1 MNKIRLLPEHVAN
14 QIAAGEVVER
24 PASVVKELV
33 ENALDAGAKNI
44 KVEIRDGGRS
54 LIRVTDDGCGMSRDD
69 ALLALER
76 HATSKIGSI
85 RDLESIST
93 FGFRGEALPS
103 IASVSQLTLI
113 TRETDPTALE
123 GTRVVVHGGRIVDV
137 TAAGAPPGTTVEV
150 RNLFYNVPARRKF
163 LKSEATESAHIQQYL
178 ATAALAFPGVSF
190 TLIKDGRL
198 LWQFPAIPAAEAP
211 SADLEVLGE
220 RLRML
225 LPQEPL
231 VPVDS
236 GVIEFAPNSPGSG
249 TEGQEPNMTSFRLWG
264 YVGAPGVSRASRQ
277 DQYLY
282 VNRRPVDNRSLSAAI
297 LDAYHTLLMKGR
309 YPVCCLFLEL
319 DPAEVDVNV
328 HPAKR
333 EVKFR
338 HEGPVRRLVTETIRD
353 ALKNAQTR
361 ETTTAA
367 APSAKASAHTQPEP
381 KTALVQQQ
389 TLLIPGHADPTP
401 RPTQQPLQIGFA
413 QGAAHASTQ
422 APPQPVTKP
431 STPTSQPRP
440 LQQQHVPKPEPAPSA
455 YAHTHTAFQQPE
467 PTHADHEPSP
477 EPAPLLRVPLRY
489 LGVLGRLYVLFE
501 SDRGLVLMDQ
511 HAAHERVLFERF
523 LQCLASGQ
531 QVPAQKLLL
540 PQTVELSARDTD
552 LLRRVLP
559 HLTALGLGLSEFGER
574 TFILDAL
581 PAFIR
586 VEDPR
591 RFVLDIVD
599 AIRDAGPEPDLKRM
613 SHETVARTVCKHA
626 VKAHDPLSEP
636 ELLSLLDQLRQCEM
650 PYTCP
655 HGRPTVIELS
665 YRELEK
671 KFGRAV

>member
-1 MNKIRLLPEHVAN
+1 MNKIRLLPEQVAN

-76 HATSKIGSI
+76 HATSKIASI
-85 RDLESIST
+85 HDLESITT

-113 TRETDPTALE
+113 TREADPTALE
-123 GTRVVVHGGRIVDV
+123 GTRVVVHGGKIVDV

-178 ATAALAFPGVSF
+178 ATVALAFPGVSF
-190 TLIKDGRL
+190 TLVKDGRL
-198 LWQFPAIPAAEAP
+198 LWQFTAIPGAEAP
-211 SADLEVLGE
+211 GATMAALGE

-236 GVIEFAPNSPGSG
+236 GTIAFAHSSL
-249 TEGQEPNMTSFRLWG
+249 EPDTSAPEENKTMFRLWG
-264 YVGAPGVSRASRQ
+264 YVSAPGVSRASRQ

-282 VNRRPVDNRSLSAAI
+282 VNRRPVDNRSISVAI

-338 HEGPVRRLVTETIRD
+338 HESTVRRLVTETIRT
-353 ALKNAQTR
+353 ALQRAQNR
-361 ETTTAA
+361 DTTTAA
-367 APSAKASAHTQPEP
+367 APHATTATDTRPES
-381 KTALVQQQ
+381 KTAPVQQP

-401 RPTQQPLQIGFA
+401 HPTQQPLQIGFA
-413 QGAAHASTQ
+413 QGTAPAFTQ
-422 APPQPVTKP
+422 APSLSITKP
-431 STPTSQPRP
+431 STPASQPHQ
-440 LQQQHVPKPEPAPSA
+440 LQQQHVQKPEPAPSA
-455 YAHTHTAFQQPE
+455 SAHTYSAFRQPE
-467 PTHADHEPSP
+467 PTHTSLEPPHEPT
-477 EPAPLLRVPLRY
+477 PLLRVPLRY

-523 LQCLASGQ
+523 LHYLASDQ
-531 QVPAQKLLL
+531 PIPAQKLLL
-540 PQTVELSARDTD
+540 PQTLELSARDTD

-574 TFILDAL
+574 TFIIDAL
-581 PAFIR
+581 PAFIK

-591 RFVLDIVD
+591 QLVLDVVD
-599 AIRDAGPEPDLKRM
+599 ALRDAGPEPDLKRM

-636 ELLSLLDQLRQCEM
+636 ELLGLLDQLRQCEM

-655 HGRPTVIELS
+655 HGRPTLIELS